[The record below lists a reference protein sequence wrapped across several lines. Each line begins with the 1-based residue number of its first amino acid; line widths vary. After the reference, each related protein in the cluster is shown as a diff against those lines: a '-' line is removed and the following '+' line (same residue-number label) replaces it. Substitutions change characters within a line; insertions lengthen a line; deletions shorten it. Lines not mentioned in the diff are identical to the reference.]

1 LTPKAS
7 ESYWTEV
14 RLRARPGAVEALASL
29 LQDRLGS
36 GVTIEP
42 PIRAFGPDEGYEI
55 DESAP
60 VLLKGYVEGPIPAA
74 ERRALRRAI
83 ENAGLADALAS
94 PIRYAVVR
102 QEDWAEAWKEHYR
115 VERLGRVVIRPAWRG
130 LEPRPD
136 DVVVSLDPGMAFGT
150 GQHPTTRMCL
160 LLLQELTET
169 PTRVV
174 DVGTGSGILAIAALG
189 LGARECFG
197 FDTEELAVKAARENV
212 ALNQMT
218 GRIRI
223 EHGGVEV
230 MAGLRPFDLAFAN
243 ITAGTI
249 MAIASV
255 LHDSLALGG
264 RLIASGIIGERQAVC
279 EAALTEAGFR
289 IDKRLEEGD
298 WRALLA
304 TRPA

>member
-1 LTPKAS
+1 LTPNAS
-7 ESYWTEV
+7 APYWTEV
-14 RLRARPGAVEALASL
+14 RLRARPDAVEALASF

-60 VLLKGYVEGPIPAA
+60 VLLKGYVEGSFPGT
-74 ERRALRRAI
+74 ERRALRRSI
-83 ENAGLADALAS
+83 ESAGLAEALAA
-94 PIRYAVVR
+94 PVRYAVVR
-102 QEDWAEAWKEHYR
+102 QEDWAETWKEHYQ
-115 VERLGRVVIRPAWRG
+115 VERLGRIVIRPAWRG
-130 LEPRPD
+130 FEPLPG

-160 LLLQELTET
+160 LLLQELTGVSE
-169 PTRVV
+169 RVV
-174 DVGTGSGILAIAALG
+174 DVGTGSGILAIAAIG

-212 ALNQMT
+212 ALNEMT
-218 GRIRI
+218 ERIRI

-230 MAGLRPFDLAFAN
+230 MAGLPPFDLAFAN

-249 MAIASV
+249 MTIAQT
-255 LHDSLALGG
+255 LYDSLVPGG

-279 EAALTEAGFR
+279 EAALTDAGFR
-289 IDKRLEEGD
+289 IDRRLEEGD
-298 WRALLA
+298 WRALTA
-304 TRPA
+304 TRPS